1 MATKSPRKASSKR
14 KKIKDSKVVDPK
26 QVQSD
31 SQLPSPEPER
41 DVDQQDQG
49 TTIYGHG
56 DFQRLIFS
64 FTVVALIVL
73 LCHSHALTLVT
84 RPVDHW
90 CRPPPTFADLSPS
103 MWKNIGIPLDE
114 YGRPSECLAYA
125 QPGQQPND
133 TETYECDFWDYD
145 PTHAAHSARSFW
157 DLVCR
162 RSSLVALG
170 NAVYMSGALLVVP
183 LAGYLADIFG
193 RKIVIT
199 TGVVALLT
207 STAATCI
214 ARVYSFFL
222 MTKFVNSACAS
233 SIFVVSL
240 TLLYEV
246 APLAYRVFYIS
257 VSCAV
262 GTFLVDVL
270 LLMLAS
276 FRLPWTLLQV
286 IVLSPTVLLLLSAC
300 AVHESPVWLL
310 VTSKFDEAQAVML
323 KAAIMNN
330 MSRNVAKQTMQRVR
344 GELSRSEHTPFTSGM
359 SISVPT
365 GQPRRPHVIRVLIMV
380 FAMMLAFFS
389 LSWSSRLRKDAKISL
404 VALMMS
410 APSYVVMYLALISLG
425 RLQFLIV
432 VMALLGGTCSLCSIA
447 IYAKPRLVGDV
458 LLVFAQCC
466 ARVLVPSAYLYIA
479 ELFPTGV
486 RSAVLCGAYASGRLG
501 AVAASALGLL
511 EDLNREDLK
520 LAIVGSGLLGVVVSM
535 LGMPETSRGLI
546 DVRAAETD
554 KDVLKLMQDTLETSP
569 RPRTMR
575 KKKAKPKP

>member
-90 CRPPPTFADLSPS
+90 CRPPSTFADLSPS

-114 YGRPSECLAYA
+114 DGRPSECLAYA

-262 GTFLVDVL
+262 GTFFVDVL

-330 MSRNVAKQTMQRVR
+330 MSRNVAKQTMQRLKAR
-344 GELSRSEHTPFTSGM
+344 NIYAE
-359 SISVPT
+359 
-365 GQPRRPHVIRVLIMV
+365 
-380 FAMMLAFFS
+380 
-389 LSWSSRLRKDAKISL
+389 
-404 VALMMS
+404 AL
-410 APSYVVMYLALISLG
+410 PC

-554 KDVLKLMQDTLETSP
+554 KDVLKLMQDTLDTSP

>member
-1 MATKSPRKASSKR
+1 MTTKAPRKASSKR
-14 KKIKDSKVVDPK
+14 KKSKDSKMTDLK
-26 QVQSD
+26 QAPSD
-31 SQLPSPEPER
+31 SQFLSPEPER

-56 DFQRLIFS
+56 DFQRLICC

-73 LCHSHALTLVT
+73 QCHTQALALIT

-90 CRPPPTFADLSPS
+90 CRPPSRLAGLSAS
-103 MWKNIGIPLDE
+103 KWKNVGIPVDE
-114 YGRPSECLAYA
+114 EGHHSECLAYA

-133 TETYECDFWDYD
+133 TETYECDAWDYD
-145 PTHAAHSARSFW
+145 PIHATHSARSFW

-162 RSSLVALG
+162 RSWLVPLG

-183 LAGYLADIFG
+183 IAGYLADIVG

-207 STAATCI
+207 STASTCI
-214 ARVYSFFL
+214 SRVYSFFL
-222 MTKFVNSACAS
+222 VTKFMDSACAS

-246 APLAYRVFYIS
+246 APLTYRVFYIS

-270 LLMLAS
+270 LLILAS
-276 FRLPWTLLQV
+276 FRLPWTVLQV

-300 AVHESPVWLL
+300 TVQESPVWLL
-310 VTSKFDEAQAVML
+310 FTSRYDEAQAVML
-323 KAAIMNN
+323 KAASMNK
-330 MSRNVAKQTMQRVR
+330 MSRMVAKQTMQKVRV
-344 GELSRSEHTPFTSGM
+344 ELSRSEHTAYTSGITM
-359 SISVPT
+359 SPPA
-365 GQPRRPHVIRVLIMV
+365 GQPRRSYVIRVLIML

-389 LSWSSRLRKDAKISL
+389 LSWSSRLRKDATIS
-404 VALMMS
+404 VAAVFMS

-425 RLQFLIV
+425 RLQFLLV
-432 VMALLGGTCSLCSIA
+432 VMALLGGTCCLCSIA
-447 IYAKPRLVGDV
+447 IYAKPRLVGDA

-466 ARVLVPSAYLYIA
+466 SRVVVPSAFLYMA

-486 RSAVLCGAYASGRLG
+486 RSAVLCSAYASGRLG

-511 EDLNREDLK
+511 EDLGREDLK
-520 LAIVGSGLLGVVVSM
+520 LAIVGSGLLGVVLSM
-535 LGMPETSRGLI
+535 LGLPETSRGLV
-546 DVRAAETD
+546 DARVAETD
-554 KDVLKLMQDTLETSP
+554 KDVLKMMQDTLDTAS
-569 RPRTMR
+569 RPRLMR
-575 KKKAKPKP
+575 KKKAKAKP